1 MASTY
6 EIKLT
11 FEMNSQITA
20 FAVLSALQQ
29 QELRSWVEGVMETAP
44 FILPFGFPVDSLR
57 DRVNVG
63 EVKATRGK
71 Q

>member
-11 FEMNSQITA
+11 FKMYLLRTDDT
-20 FAVLSALQQ
+20 VLSALQQ

-44 FILPFGFPVDSLR
+44 FVLSFGFPTDDLRTIVD
-57 DRVNVG
+57 VG
-63 EVKATRGK
+63 EVKEIRDY
-71 Q
+71 